1 MVVMRTFCSI
11 LLAVGLLFVFI
22 GCASTQSREHNPS
35 AYRAELES
43 ILETDQQ
50 YRSMISWGTTDP
62 AELAQLK
69 ALDDEAHMAEY
80 VRRNQEGIKLDPEV
94 ENTLWEKQTKIDQ
107 RNTTRLMELVDQYGW
122 PTTESAG
129 EDFPSP
135 VPVLIHMPMED
146 MDWVLPKLLD
156 EVLEGRM
163 DPNPYAMIY
172 DRKQQH
178 DGKPQLYGKS
188 QAFDSKTRTILPP
201 AIVSIEETNSAR
213 EAIGLEPLDEYRI
226 TDASTAAGQ

>member
-1 MVVMRTFCSI
+1 MVGMRTIPSI
-11 LLAVGLLFVFI
+11 LLTVISLFVFT

-43 ILETDQQ
+43 ILETDQH

-62 AELAQLK
+62 DELAELD
-69 ALDDEAHMAEY
+69 ALDDDAHMAEY
-80 VRRNQEGIKLDPEV
+80 VRRNQEGITLDPEV
-94 ENTLWEKQTKIDQ
+94 EKAVWEKQTKIDQ

-135 VPVLIHMPMED
+135 VPVLIHMSMED
-146 MDWVLPKLLD
+146 MEWVLPKLLD
-156 EVLEGRM
+156 EVKEGRM

-201 AIVSIEETNSAR
+201 AIVNIEETNAAR
-213 EAIGLEPLDEYRI
+213 EAIGLEPLEEYRI